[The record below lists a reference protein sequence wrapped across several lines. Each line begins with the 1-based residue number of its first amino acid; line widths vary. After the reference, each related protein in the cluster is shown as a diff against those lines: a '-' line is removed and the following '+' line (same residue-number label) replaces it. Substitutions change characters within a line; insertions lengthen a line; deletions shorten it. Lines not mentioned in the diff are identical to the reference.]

1 MVRSEHVKGTDSD
14 EDLFRYTWSW
24 WKRATLVRDWKFPV
38 YGRPGNHPGSA
49 CPKHGAPPL
58 LWRPS
63 YHPAYASGSNPH
75 RTRATL
81 KESCRASERCRAT
94 CSLTCRSQVKGAP
107 ATRHAVQIA
116 APPAKAG
123 YPCWSRIARDYTRVR
138 NSHRRANNKAS
149 RTFFEGEGIRL
160 RT

>member
-1 MVRSEHVKGTDSD
+1 
-14 EDLFRYTWSW
+14 
-24 WKRATLVRDWKFPV
+24 
-38 YGRPGNHPGSA
+38 
-49 CPKHGAPPL
+49 
-58 LWRPS
+58 
-63 YHPAYASGSNPH
+63 
-75 RTRATL
+75 
-81 KESCRASERCRAT
+81 
-94 CSLTCRSQVKGAP
+94 
-107 ATRHAVQIA
+107 VQIA